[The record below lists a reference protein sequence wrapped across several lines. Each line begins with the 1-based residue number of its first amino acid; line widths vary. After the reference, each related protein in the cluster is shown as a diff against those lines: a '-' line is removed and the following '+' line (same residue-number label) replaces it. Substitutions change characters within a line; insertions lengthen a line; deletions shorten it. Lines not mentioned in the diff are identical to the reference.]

1 MEGPISPESS
11 PRRNYFLKIKQL
23 GIEVPVVVSCIV
35 AVYWHDLTIL
45 WDDAL
50 NNEMASYIL
59 ALPFLITYMIY
70 KKRNIIKAQLSLE
83 TEKQENIIMKD
94 VIGVSLCL
102 SALLIYVYGSFT
114 FNTLLYHLIALAI
127 FTTGCAVLLT
137 GIQNL
142 KNLAFPLG
150 FLLLLI
156 IPYREEAYQA
166 GAQLSTLTST
176 LTYNILKTLN
186 YPVTL
191 SSTYEAPSIMI
202 QTPTG
207 EQVPFIIDIPCAGAY
222 SLIGFLVF
230 ALFFT
235 YISTGTP
242 PKKIGW
248 LITGFLLIY
257 GINIARITLTLIIGH
272 QISIEAAMGLFH
284 LLSGSVLIFLAS
296 LLMIIVGEKI
306 LRIKIFKT
314 DTEAKACPLCEE
326 NQQRNET
333 FCTFCGKF
341 FNPSNIRPAK
351 IDLGKI
357 AVLALFMALVINLQ
371 VPAFTLAQQNV
382 MEMDLH
388 ELGGSKETKQFL
400 PPLEGY
406 EPKFVYR
413 DQRFESIAK
422 QDASLLYVYYPQN
435 NSYAPLF
442 VSIEIADSYSKLHRW
457 EICLYVVPSEGGR
470 QIVDPIV
477 SKDIQIMENPP
488 VTGRIFTFKY
498 TKSDQTATILYWYEK
513 SAFKIGNAWAN
524 RYIKTS
530 IIAYLNNFMKTG
542 EITSLDDYTKLEN
555 KLASIAQNIITY
567 WEPAKTWSAFVVT
580 FAGWG
585 QNLSIATMIASTSL
599 VTIWHLKRQRE
610 EEKTARSVFKQLTWH
625 STFSEEEREVLK
637 VLEALAEKERST
649 GSELSRSYEKGTGQK
664 IKPERLMEI
673 IGHAEDFE
681 LVGKQISN
689 EQGNPTLLWRY
700 SLPS

>member
-1 MEGPISPESS
+1 MERPQL
-11 PRRNYFLKIKQL
+11 PRNPARGGYLLNLKKL
-23 GIEVPVVVSCIV
+23 GIEIPIVASCII

-59 ALPFLITYMIY
+59 ALPFLIAYMIY
-70 KKRNIIKAQLSLE
+70 KRRNMIKAQLTLE
-83 TEKQENIIMKD
+83 IEDPQKKIAKD
-94 VIGVSLCL
+94 TIGVSLCL

-114 FNTLLYHLIALAI
+114 FNTLLYHLISLAI
-127 FTTGCAVLLT
+127 FTTGCTVLLI

-166 GAQLSTLTST
+166 SAQLSTLTST

-207 EQVPFIIDIPCAGAY
+207 QQVPFIIDIPCAGAY

-235 YISTGTP
+235 YIARGTP
-242 PKKIGW
+242 PKKLGW
-248 LITGFLLIY
+248 LISGFLLIY
-257 GINIARITLTLIIGH
+257 TINISRITLTLIIGH
-272 QISIEAAMGLFH
+272 HISIEAAMGLFH

-296 LLMIIVGEKI
+296 LLMIIIGEKA
-306 LRIKIFKT
+306 LKIKIFRT

-326 NQQRNET
+326 KQQGDEP

-351 IDLGKI
+351 IDLGKMV
-357 AVLALFMALVINLQ
+357 ALALFMALVINLQ

-388 ELGGSKETKQFL
+388 ELEGSKETNEFL
-400 PPLEGY
+400 PPLEVY
-406 EPKFVYR
+406 EPRFVYR
-413 DQRFESIAK
+413 DQRFEEIAK
-422 QDASLLYVYYPQN
+422 QDAALLYVYYPQN
-435 NSYAPLF
+435 SSYAPIF
-442 VSIEIADSYSKLHRW
+442 VSVEIADSYSKLHRW
-457 EICLYVVPSEGGR
+457 EICLFVSEPNP
-470 QIVDPIV
+470 IVNPIV
-477 SKDIQIMENPP
+477 SKDIQIIENPP
-488 VTGRIFTFKY
+488 VTGRIFTFRY
-498 TKSDQTATILYWYEK
+498 VKSDQTVTILYWYEK

-530 IIAYLNNFMKTG
+530 IIAYLNNFIKTG
-542 EITSLDDYTKLEN
+542 EITSLNDYAKLEN
-555 KLASIAQNIITY
+555 RLASIAQNIITY
-567 WEPAKTWSAFVVT
+567 WEPAKTWSAFVVA

-585 QNLSIATMIASTSL
+585 QNLSIATIIASSSL
-599 VTIWHLKRQRE
+599 VTIWHLKRQRGKG
-610 EEKTARSVFKQLTWH
+610 EKARSIYKQLTWH

-649 GSELSRSYEKGTGQK
+649 GSELAKSYEKRTGQN
-664 IKPERLMEI
+664 IRPARLMEI
-673 IGHAEDFE
+673 IRHAEE
-681 LVGKQISN
+681 YGLVRKGIAN
-689 EQGNPTLLWRY
+689 GRDNPTLLWVAA
-700 SLPS
+700 LPSQG

>member
-1 MEGPISPESS
+1 MQRPKL
-11 PRRNYFLKIKQL
+11 PRNPAKGDLLLRIKKIGL
-23 GIEVPVVVSCIV
+23 EIPVITLCII

-70 KKRNIIKAQLSLE
+70 KKRNILKAQLSLE
-83 TEKQENIIMKD
+83 TEKQENIINKD
-94 VIGVSLCL
+94 IIGVSLCL

-114 FNTLLYHLIALAI
+114 FNTLLYHLISLTI

-142 KNLAFPLG
+142 KNLAFPLS

-166 GAQLSTLTST
+166 GAQLSTLTTT

-191 SSTYEAPSIMI
+191 SSTYEAPSILI

-207 EQVPFIIDIPCAGAY
+207 QQIPFIIDIPCAGAY

-235 YISTGTP
+235 YIAQGTP
-242 PKKIGW
+242 PKKIAW
-248 LITGFLLIY
+248 LTTGFLLIY
-257 GINIARITLTLIIGH
+257 AINITRITLTLIIGH
-272 QISIEAAMGLFH
+272 TINIETAMGLFH

-296 LLMIIVGEKI
+296 MLMIAIGEKI
-306 LRIKIFKT
+306 LKINIFKKET
-314 DTEAKACPLCEE
+314 KTEPCPLCEE
-326 NQQRNET
+326 NQRRNEP
-333 FCTFCGKF
+333 FCTYCGRF
-341 FNPSNIRPAK
+341 FNPSNIKPAR

-357 AVLALFMALVINLQ
+357 VALALLMALVINLQ
-371 VPAFTLAQQNV
+371 VPSFTLAQQNV

-388 ELGGSKETKQFL
+388 ELAGAKETKQFL

-413 DQRFESIAK
+413 DQRFESIAE

-435 NSYAPLF
+435 ESYAPIYIS
-442 VSIEIADSYSKLHRW
+442 VEIADSYSKLHRW
-457 EICLYVVPSEGGR
+457 EICLYVVPTEAGR
-470 QIVDPIV
+470 QVVEPIV
-477 SKDIQIMENPP
+477 SKDIQIIENPP
-488 VTGRIFTFKY
+488 VTGRLFTFKY
-498 TKSDQTATILYWYEK
+498 VASDQPVTILYWYEK
-513 SAFKIGNAWAN
+513 SAFKIGQTWSN
-524 RYIKTS
+524 RYVKTS
-530 IIAYLNNFMKTG
+530 IVAYLNNFVKTG
-542 EITSLDDYTKLEN
+542 EMRSINDYTKVEN

-567 WEPAKTWSAFVVT
+567 WEPAKTWSAFVVA

-585 QNLSIATMIASTSL
+585 QTLAIATVTASSSL
-599 VTIWHLKRQRE
+599 VAFSYLIRRAKER
-610 EEKTARSVFKQLTWH
+610 KIARSIYKQLTWH
-625 STFSEEEREVLK
+625 SSFSKEEKEI
-637 VLEALAEKERST
+637 LEALETLDEGNSTGMELARLHESKTGERIEPKKLVEMIKHAEEFQLVEKEIVIDKDS
-649 GSELSRSYEKGTGQK
+649 
-664 IKPERLMEI
+664 
-673 IGHAEDFE
+673 
-681 LVGKQISN
+681 
-689 EQGNPTLLWRY
+689 PTLVWKT